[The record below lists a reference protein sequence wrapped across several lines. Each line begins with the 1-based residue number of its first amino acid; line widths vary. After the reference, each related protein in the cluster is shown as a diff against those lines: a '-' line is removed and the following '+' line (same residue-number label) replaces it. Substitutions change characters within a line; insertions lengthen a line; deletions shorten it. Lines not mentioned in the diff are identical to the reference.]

1 MAVAA
6 LEEDLAAAVVAVDN
20 QKLQR
25 MITLDNNLVL
35 LKLQEMTMVVS
46 ASGVVYL
53 EVEAVVAAVEQ
64 VNKMWEYFV
73 VVVWIQQVV
82 DNVENMVVV
91 LAVVVASLV

>member
-20 QKLQR
+20 QKWQR
-25 MITLDNNLVL
+25 TITLDNNLVL

-53 EVEAVVAAVEQ
+53 EVE
-64 VNKMWEYFV
+64 
-73 VVVWIQQVV
+73 
-82 DNVENMVVV
+82 
-91 LAVVVASLV
+91 VVVAVVERVDKM

>member
-20 QKLQR
+20 QKWQR
-25 MITLDNNLVL
+25 TITLDNNLVL

-53 EVEAVVAAVEQ
+53 EVEVVVAVVER
-64 VNKMWEYFV
+64 VNKM
-73 VVVWIQQVV
+73 
-82 DNVENMVVV
+82 
-91 LAVVVASLV
+91 